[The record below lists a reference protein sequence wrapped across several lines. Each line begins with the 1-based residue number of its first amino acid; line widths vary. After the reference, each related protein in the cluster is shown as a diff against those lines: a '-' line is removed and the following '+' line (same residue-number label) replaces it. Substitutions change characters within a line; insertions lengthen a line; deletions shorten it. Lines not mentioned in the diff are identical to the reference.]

1 MVHFRH
7 FQVDKPGGM
16 ETINQAIALS
26 ESRAS
31 ESDWE
36 LVNVGVAPSTI
47 TITFTDSKR
56 SPIDCRVR
64 FLSFLGIGQDMRKCA
79 FIVHTAQDT
88 FIAYSFHCEPHSGP
102 LCKTVEAA
110 CTLRYQKCLDAR
122 PARLQS
128 PSPEKKGVGL
138 EGQPSARH
146 PQTTIKKALKTIF
159 FGSSSSPSA
168 SS

>member
-1 MVHFRH
+1 
-7 FQVDKPGGM
+7 M

-26 ESRAS
+26 ESRSPEPEWA
-31 ESDWE
+31 

-88 FIAYSFHCEPHSGP
+88 FVAYSFHCEPHSGP

-122 PARLQS
+122 PQRLQS
-128 PSPEKKGVGL
+128 PSPMDSNSKKGVV
-138 EGQPSARH
+138 EAGQAAGQASRLH
-146 PQTTIKKALKTIF
+146 IKKALKTIF
-159 FGSSSSPSA
+159 FGSSAA
-168 SS
+168 SSTST

>member
-1 MVHFRH
+1 
-7 FQVDKPGGM
+7 M
-16 ETINQAIALS
+16 ETINEAIALS
-26 ESRAS
+26 ESRSPES
-31 ESDWE
+31 EWA

-64 FLSFLGIGQDMRKCA
+64 FLSFLGIGKDMRKCA

-88 FIAYSFHCEPHSGP
+88 FVAYSFHCEPHSGP

-122 PARLQS
+122 PQRLQS
-128 PSPEKKGVGL
+128 PSPLDSTSKSGGS
-138 EGQPSARH
+138 EGGQASRQ

-159 FGSSSSPSA
+159 FGSTSSST